1 MNETPATATLI
12 TTADRSVKA
21 ITAATAGLSKVVA
34 EVVAL
39 GGISETLS
47 ADIQQKEGQL
57 ADLTRQLD
65 LNTRTAAAE
74 LNVRVAEAENVVLH
88 QLLSKNSLAWISNET
103 LNQLQESLANA
114 RDTVEISVADAVK
127 AAESALYGQFTA
139 KLKTQEADFKVANA
153 ELVADLRA
161 VKERN
166 TFLSEE
172 LVKAR
177 ADLTAERAARIE
189 IAKAEAGRQGV
200 VVNAGKQ

>member
-1 MNETPATATLI
+1 MNESTATLI

-74 LNVRVAEAENVVLH
+74 LNVRVAEAENTVLH
-88 QLLSKNSLAWISNET
+88 QLLSKNNLARISNES
-103 LNQLQESLANA
+103 LSQLQENLANA
-114 RDTVEISVADAVK
+114 CDTVEISVTNAVK
-127 AAESALYGQFTA
+127 AAESALHSKYNSM
-139 KLKTQEADFKVANA
+139 LKAQEAEFKVANA
-153 ELVADLRA
+153 EG
-161 VKERN
+161 
-166 TFLSEE
+166 
-172 LVKAR
+172 
-177 ADLTAERAARIE
+177 AARISSLSE
-189 IAKAEAGRQGV
+189 RNQFLVDELAKARQDLVAERDARIKIAQAEAGRQGV

>member
-1 MNETPATATLI
+1 MNEATATLI

-21 ITAATAGLSKVVA
+21 IGAATTGLAKVVT

-39 GGISETLS
+39 GAVVETLS

-74 LNVRVAEAENVVLH
+74 LNVRVAEAEGTVLNE
-88 QLLSKNSLAWISNET
+88 LLRKNALALISNAALEK
-103 LNQLQESLANA
+103 LQTDFANA
-114 RDTVEISVADAVK
+114 VTNSEHVTDTAVK
-127 AAESALYGQFTA
+127 AAEASLYAQFNSKFKA
-139 KLKTQEADFKVANA
+139 QEADFKVANA

-161 VKERN
+161 LKERN
-166 TFLSEE
+166 QFLADE

-177 ADLTAERAARIE
+177 AELTAERDARIQ